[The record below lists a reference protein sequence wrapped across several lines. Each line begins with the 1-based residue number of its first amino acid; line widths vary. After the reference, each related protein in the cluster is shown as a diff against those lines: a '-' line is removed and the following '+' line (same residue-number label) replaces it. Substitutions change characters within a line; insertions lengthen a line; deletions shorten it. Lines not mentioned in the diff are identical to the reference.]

1 MKTRLKWA
9 IGCVIALA
17 MLALPAVAAAVF
29 PGANGKILFVSGRGI
44 GGDAEADVYT
54 IKDPSDTSLTG
65 PIDLIAGQHRHP
77 SWSADGRF
85 MVYSIRAGGDED
97 LFVHDNKEGS
107 TVILGGGSANNVL
120 EDHPAFSPNGG
131 FIAYESEVTD
141 GSGQEDILIQES
153 DGTGPIVNLTNEA
166 GAGDDLFVEQTPTW
180 SPDGQ
185 FIYYARKPA
194 AASTD
199 EDILREP
206 ANNSSSVPS
215 FLLDAMSATN
225 EFQPEI
231 SPDGT
236 KLCFTKGPFG
246 SNDADVMVASIDGSG
261 SPFEVSP
268 DDTMTPVGDYDC
280 GWSPDGQTIGFTT
293 GTFTGGQLQFAPSN
307 DSGPI
312 TPYGNNSAFFD
323 GNIDFVRSQQKCNGK
338 LVTQLGTKNNDTI
351 TGTPQKDVIVAG
363 KGNDDVSAGGDKD
376 TVCGGGGKDDLGGG
390 AANDKL
396 FGQKDSDKL
405 RGGVGEDTCDGG
417 TSSDTA
423 KDCEH
428 LISVP

>member
-1 MKTRLKWA
+1 MNTRVKWA
-9 IGCVIALA
+9 IGCVVALA

-29 PGANGKILFVSGRGI
+29 PGANGKILFVSGRGV

-54 IKDPSDTSLTG
+54 INGPNDTTLDG
-65 PIDLIAGQHRHP
+65 PTDLIAGQHRHP
-77 SWSADGRF
+77 NWSADARL
-85 MVYSIRAGGDED
+85 MVYSVRSLGDED
-97 LFVHDNKEGS
+97 LLVHDNKLGS
-107 TVILGGGSANNVL
+107 TVLLGTGSAAGVL
-120 EDHPAFSPNGG
+120 EDHPAFSPNGA

-153 DGTGPIVNLTNEA
+153 DGTGPIVNLTNGA
-166 GAGDDLFVEQTPTW
+166 GAGDDAFVEQTPAW

-185 FIYYARKPA
+185 FIYYARKDT

-199 EDILREP
+199 ENIFREP
-206 ANNSSSVPS
+206 ANNSGSPS
-215 FLLDAMSATN
+215 ALVDVMSGTN

-236 KLCFTKGPFG
+236 KLCYTLGPFG
-246 SNDADVMVASIDGSG
+246 SNDADVMVANIDGSG

-268 DDTMTPVGDYDC
+268 TDTMTPVGDYDC
-280 GWSPDGQTIGFTT
+280 GWSPDGKTIAFTT
-293 GTFTGGQLQFAPSN
+293 GTFGGGQLQFAPSD

-312 TPYGNNSAFFD
+312 TPYGNNSGFFD
-323 GNIDFVRSQQKCNGK
+323 GNVDWVRSQKKCNGK

-363 KGNDDVSAGGDKD
+363 KGNDEVNGGGDKD
-376 TVCGGGGKDDLGGG
+376 TICGGGGNDNLGGG

-396 FGQKDSDKL
+396 FGEKGSDTL

-417 TSSDTA
+417 TGSDHATA
-423 KDCEH
+423 CEH
-428 LISVP
+428 LSSVP